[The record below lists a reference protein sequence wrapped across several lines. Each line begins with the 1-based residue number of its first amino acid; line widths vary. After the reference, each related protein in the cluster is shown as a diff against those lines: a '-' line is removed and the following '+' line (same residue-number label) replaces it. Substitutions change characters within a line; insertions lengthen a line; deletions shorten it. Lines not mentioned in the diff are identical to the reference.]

1 MKAYPADTIFN
12 ASLKRKAENWLAQ
25 KLISEEQ
32 HEAISKTYSRYSY
45 TPNIFVKIGL
55 FIFTCFII
63 LASLGIYFL
72 FFASGFNSMG
82 DSFFMFTSLFFAA
95 GCIFALETLIKSK
108 HVYNAGSDE
117 ALLYVGL
124 FSTVLFIF
132 SMLDSFT
139 TDSPLLFACLALPF
153 LAFAVMRYADRI
165 VTLALC
171 FCIYAILFLAILK
184 IGEIA
189 KLIMPFALMVFSAF
203 LYVQIKKLKRN
214 PDLSYWQS
222 CITVAEFV
230 SLLIFYAS
238 GNYYVIR
245 ESSQSFFDL
254 HLAIGQDIPM
264 ALLFYFFTASV
275 PIVYIYFGLKQK
287 DKTLLWSGLILVA
300 ASAVTFKYYFSL
312 GHPEISLTIA
322 GIILML
328 IAYFSIQYF
337 KKPRY
342 GITFEE
348 ETDANSFLRTNAEAL
363 IIAEGMTQKVPDTNQ
378 NGFEFGGGQSGGAGS
393 GGTF

>member
-1 MKAYPADTIFN
+1 MKAYHPDTIFN
-12 ASLKRKAENWLAQ
+12 ASMKRKAADWHAQ
-25 KLISEEQ
+25 KLISAEQ
-32 HEAISKTYSRYSY
+32 HEAISKNYSRYSY

-72 FFASGFNSMG
+72 LFASGFNG
-82 DSFFMFTSLFFAA
+82 GGNSFFIITALFFAA
-95 GCIFALETLIKSK
+95 GCIFALEALIKTK

-124 FSTVLFIF
+124 VSTVLFIF
-132 SMLDSFT
+132 SIIDSYSNE
-139 TDSPLLFACLALPF
+139 SPLLLTCLVLPF
-153 LAFAVMRYADRI
+153 IAFAVMRYADRV

-171 FCIYAILFLAILK
+171 FCIYAILFLFILK
-184 IGEIA
+184 FGEVA
-189 KLIMPFALMVFSAF
+189 KLIMPFALMLFSAL

-214 PDLSYWQS
+214 SNLSYWHS
-222 CITVAEFV
+222 CMTVAEFV
-230 SLLIFYAS
+230 SLIIFYAS

-254 HLAIGQDIPM
+254 HLANGQDIPM
-264 ALLFYFFTASV
+264 AFLFYFFTASI
-275 PIVYIYFGLKQK
+275 PIIYVYYGLKQK
-287 DKTLLWSGLILVA
+287 DKTLLWSGLVLIA

-328 IAYFSIQYF
+328 VAYFSIQYF
-337 KKPRY
+337 KKTRH

-363 IIAEGMTQKVPDTNQ
+363 IITEGMTQEVPQTPQ

-393 GGTF
+393 GGSF